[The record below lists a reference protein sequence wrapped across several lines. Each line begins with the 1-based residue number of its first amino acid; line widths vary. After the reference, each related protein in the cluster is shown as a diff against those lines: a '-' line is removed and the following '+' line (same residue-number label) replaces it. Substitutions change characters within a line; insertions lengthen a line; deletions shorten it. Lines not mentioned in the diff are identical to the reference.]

1 MPFTRL
7 TKKESWLEQPWAFFA
22 MTALTV
28 LMVAI
33 DSTIVAVALPTL
45 VRDLDTTLVL
55 AAWTITAYAL
65 AQTVMLPMAGKLA
78 EQFGQMRVF
87 VVCVALFTVGSL
99 LCALAPT
106 IYVLIACRVT
116 QAIGGGGLF
125 PAATGLVAQKFPQ
138 TRMRMIGLFASI
150 FPIGGILGPNLG
162 GFVIEHFGWRQTF
175 TINVPLGILVV
186 GLLARQALA
195 AQPSRQSSNRSIDV
209 LGTTLFACSIVAFL
223 VALTMLGQDP
233 TFISSPVFWLLLVGS
248 VVMLGLFVWQ
258 ETRAPDP
265 ILDLSLVVRQ
275 PFLVVNIF
283 GVLTGACFMGF
294 FSFIPYF
301 AVVQYGMG
309 PLESGAILTPR
320 SLMMIVVSTA
330 TSFLLAR
337 LGYRVPML
345 VGMAC
350 VTVALLLL
358 GLGIGG
364 FALGPFQIDPLV
376 PLLCIMA
383 LSGLG
388 MGLLIPASNNAG
400 LDLLPRRAAVIAGL
414 RGLFNSTGGVIGT
427 AVIVLWL
434 ALSPDK
440 AAGLR
445 TVFSVLGVVM
455 LVTIPLVF
463 LIPDRARER
472 MHADARAESERTAAE
487 VAAARAAVDAASP
500 RPSGPVE
507 AVAQRPAPSAASV
520 DPSGM
525 PSPSAPL
532 PVPHERRGRC
542 AARTSTSSTSSAA
555 PDPRVGRGEPQRN

>member
-1 MPFTRL
+1 MVRIPPLLSLERFERR
-7 TKKESWLEQPWAFFA
+7 LEQPWTFFGL
-22 MTALTV
+22 TALTV

-55 AAWTITAYAL
+55 AAWTITAYSL

-87 VVCVALFTVGSL
+87 VICVALFTVGSL
-99 LCALAPT
+99 LCAVAPN
-106 IYVLIACRVT
+106 IYALIACRLL

-138 TRMRMIGLFASI
+138 TRSRMIGLFASI

-162 GFVIEHFGWRQTF
+162 GFVIEQFGWRQTF
-175 TINVPLGILVV
+175 IINVPLGLIVV
-186 GLLARQALA
+186 GLLVRQALA
-195 AQPSRQSSNRSIDV
+195 QGPVRQATRRTIDV
-209 LGTTLFACSIVAFL
+209 LGTALFATSIASFM
-223 VALTMLGQDP
+223 VALTLLGNDP
-233 TFISSPVFWLLLVGS
+233 ALISSAIFWGLLVGS
-248 VVMLGLFVWQ
+248 VVVLVAFVRQ
-258 ETRAPDP
+258 EQRARDP
-265 ILDLSLVVRQ
+265 IMDLELVVRQ

-283 GVLTGACFMGF
+283 GLLTGICFMGF
-294 FSFIPYF
+294 FSFLPYY
-301 AVVQYGMG
+301 ATVQYGMG

-320 SLMMIVVSTA
+320 SLVMIPVSTA

-337 LGYRVPML
+337 LGYRLPML
-345 VGMAC
+345 SGMAC

-358 GLGIGG
+358 GLGLGG
-364 FALGPFQIDPLV
+364 LKLGPIETGPLV
-376 PLLCIMA
+376 PLLGIMA

-400 LDLLPRRAAVIAGL
+400 LDLMPSRAAVIAGL

-434 ALSPDK
+434 ALSEDK

-445 TVFSVLGVVM
+445 TVFTVLGLVM
-455 LVTIPLVF
+455 LATIPLAF

-472 MHADARAESERTAAE
+472 QQADARAEQERTEAE
-487 VAAARAAVDAASP
+487 VAAARASVPTSGETRALLVPAHEASP
-500 RPSGPVE
+500 
-507 AVAQRPAPSAASV
+507 
-520 DPSGM
+520 
-525 PSPSAPL
+525 SPN
-532 PVPHERRGRC
+532 RGG
-542 AARTSTSSTSSAA
+542 S
-555 PDPRVGRGEPQRN
+555 